1 VDFRPVWVAKKKA
14 LFNKL
19 ASSNRASNNNKEKPP
34 LAYEPSYYK
43 TPSPSNASEFLL
55 DKEKAVDNYV
65 TTCDLYEGA
74 YYLTKGCELVS
85 IAGRRVNGKVAC
97 ELTFSKPGI
106 VELQIT
112 YFKGGAE
119 VNLLSFRR
127 VFGHIHALVHREK
140 KRCQNI
146 LKNGGTL

>member
-1 VDFRPVWVAKKKA
+1 VD
-14 LFNKL
+14 LFDYHIL
-19 ASSNRASNNNKEKPP
+19 SQF
-34 LAYEPSYYK
+34 
-43 TPSPSNASEFLL
+43 SPSSQSGLL
-55 DKEKAVDNYV
+55 GKAYTVDDFV
-65 TTCDLYEGA
+65 STSISTTDLYEGA

-85 IAGRRVNGKVAC
+85 IAGKKINGKVAC
-97 ELTFSKPGI
+97 ELTFAKPGI
-106 VELQIT
+106 VELQLA

-127 VFGHIHALVHREK
+127 VFGRIHALVHREK